1 MGVISTIDY
10 VIIAIYLAGMVGVG
24 LWFAKKHTDF
34 DDFFLAGRSLTT
46 PLLITTLISTYYGI
60 DVLFGDSQLGFTDG
74 VVAWFGYARPTYAFF
89 LIAAFLLAQRLREE
103 DFKSLPDILDKYYG
117 KNTRYVGAVTSFIY
131 SLPAL
136 SLYGF
141 GMLGD
146 VILGWEPVAGMLVL
160 GGIALVY
167 TLTGGFWAVVL
178 TDSIQFVLM
187 CVVLAMAFPF
197 AMNLIGGFD
206 IMIEKLEPSY
216 FDSMGDLSIWLI
228 IIYASTGLSI
238 LVEPAFYQRV
248 FAAKSYKNIRNALII
263 GIFIWGSYDWIIT
276 ILAMAA
282 KTGTLIGKTIIDPG
296 TGELIQKTIIDP
308 GVAPDAALLTVMVAA
323 LPAGALGLFMA
334 GVLSTEMSTLDS
346 YCLVAGGNVAYDIY
360 KPAIKPDA
368 TDQELIKTTRYGILL
383 SWVLGFAMA
392 VSFEQMLGLWVFM
405 ASILISSVLVP
416 ILLGLYVPKFRKP
429 LAGFLSAGLGLSSTV
444 ILNVYIMMNGTFDLE
459 EETYIV
465 QWLGIDFLQEF
476 VMYITVPISLIGFFI
491 GLALDKGGR
500 S

>member
-1 MGVISTIDY
+1 MHVIDY
-10 VIIAIYLAGMVGVG
+10 IIISIYLAGMVGVG

-46 PLLITTLISTYYGI
+46 PLLITTLISTYYGV

-117 KNTRYVGAVTSFIY
+117 KNTRYVSAVTSFIY

-146 VILGWEPVAGMLVL
+146 VILGWEPIIGMLVL
-160 GGIALVY
+160 GGIGLVY

-178 TDSIQFVLM
+178 TDSIQFVMM
-187 CVVLAMAFPF
+187 CVVLALAFPF

-206 IMIEKLEPSY
+206 SMVEKLPSSY
-216 FDSMGDLSIWLI
+216 FDTMGDLSIWLI
-228 IIYASTGLSI
+228 IIYASTGLAI
-238 LVEPAFYQRV
+238 LVEPTFYQRI
-248 FAAKSYKNIRNALII
+248 FAAKSYKNVRNALVI

-282 KTGTLIGKTIIDPG
+282 KTGTLMKVMGDP
-296 TGELIQKTIIDP
+296 IIDP
-308 GVAPDAALLTVMVAA
+308 GVAPDAALLSVMVAA
-323 LPAGALGLFMA
+323 LPVGALGLFMA

-360 KPAIKPDA
+360 KPAFKPDA
-368 TDQELIKTTRYGILL
+368 TDDELIRTTRYGILL
-383 SWVLGFAMA
+383 SWLLGFAMA

-405 ASILISSVLVP
+405 ASILISSTMTP
-416 ILLGLYVPKFRKP
+416 ILLGIYVPSFRKP
-429 LAGFLSAGLGLSSTV
+429 LAGFLSAGLGLLSTI
-444 ILNVYIMMNGTFDLE
+444 ILNIYIMMTGTFDTV

-465 QWLGIDFLQEF
+465 QWFGIDFLQEF
-476 VMYITVPISLIGFFI
+476 VMYITVPISFMGFFI
-491 GLALDKGGR
+491 GLVMDRGNR

>member
-1 MGVISTIDY
+1 MGAISTIDY
-10 VIIAIYLAGMVGVG
+10 VIIALYLSGMVGVG

-34 DDFFLAGRSLTT
+34 DDYFLAGRSLTT

-103 DFKSLPDILDKYYG
+103 NFKSLPDILDKYYG
-117 KNTRYVGAVTSFIY
+117 KKTRYVGAVTSFIY

-146 VILGWEPVAGMLVL
+146 VILGWKPIVGMLVL

-178 TDSIQFVLM
+178 TDSIQFVMM
-187 CVVLAMAFPF
+187 CVVLAFAFPF

-206 IMIEKLEPSY
+206 SMINTLEPNY
-216 FDSMGDLSIWLI
+216 FDTMGDLSIWLI
-228 IIYASTGLSI
+228 VIYASTGLSI
-238 LVEPAFYQRV
+238 LVEPTFYQRI
-248 FAAKSYKNIRNALII
+248 FAAKSYKSVRNALII
-263 GIFIWGSYDWIIT
+263 GIFIWGSYDWMIT
-276 ILAMAA
+276 ILAMSA
-282 KTGTLIGKTIIDPG
+282 KVGVLKGLLPVD
-296 TGELIQKTIIDP
+296 
-308 GVAPDAALLTVMVAA
+308 VAPDAALLTIMVAA
-323 LPAGALGLFMA
+323 LPAGALGLFIA

-360 KPAIKPDA
+360 KPALKPDA
-368 TDQELIKTTRYGILL
+368 TDTELIKTTRYGIVL
-383 SWVLGFAMA
+383 SWFLGFAMA
-392 VSFEQMLGLWVFM
+392 VSFEQMLGLWVFL
-405 ASILISSVLVP
+405 ASILISSTLTP
-416 ILLGLYVPKFRKP
+416 ILLGIYIPNFRRP
-429 LAGFLSAGLGLSSTV
+429 LAGFFSAGLGLLSTI
-444 ILNVYIMMNGTFDLE
+444 ILNIYIMIYGTFDPVD
-459 EETYIV
+459 ETYFI
-465 QWLGIDFLQEF
+465 QWFGVEFLQEF
-476 VMYITVPISLIGFFI
+476 IMYITIPISLIGFFS
-491 GLALDKGGR
+491 GFVLDKGGR

>member
-1 MGVISTIDY
+1 MYEVATIDY
-10 VIIAIYLAGMVGVG
+10 IIISLYLLGMIGVG
-24 LWFAKKHTDF
+24 LWFAKKHSDF
-34 DDFFLAGRSLTT
+34 EDFFLAGRSLTT

-60 DVLFGDSQLGFTDG
+60 DVLFGDSQLGFTNG
-74 VVAWFGYARPTYAFF
+74 VVAWFAYARPTYAFF
-89 LIAAFLLAQRLREE
+89 LIAAFLLAHRLRED

-117 KNTRYVGAVTSFIY
+117 KKTRYVGAVTSFIY

-146 VILGWEPVAGMLVL
+146 VILGWEPIMGMVVL
-160 GGIALVY
+160 GGIALIY
-167 TLTGGFWAVVL
+167 TLTGGFWAVAL

-206 IMIEKLEPSY
+206 KMIEVLEPSY
-216 FDSMGDLSIWLI
+216 FDTLGDMSIWLI

-238 LVEPAFYQRV
+238 LVEPTFYQRI
-248 FAAKSYKNIRNALII
+248 FAAKSYKNVRNALVI

-282 KTGTLIGKTIIDPG
+282 KVAVIQGTLPG
-296 TGELIQKTIIDP
+296 D
-308 GVAPDAALLTVMVAA
+308 VAPDAALLTIMVAA
-323 LPAGALGLFMA
+323 LPAGALGLFLA

-360 KPAIKPDA
+360 KPAFKPSA
-368 TDQELIKTTRYGILL
+368 TDQELIKTTRQGILL

-392 VSFEQMLGLWVFM
+392 ISFDQMLGLWVFM
-405 ASILISSVLVP
+405 ASILISSVLAP
-416 ILLGLYVPKFRKP
+416 ILLGMYVPKFRKP
-429 LAGFLSAGLGLSSTV
+429 LAGFLSAGLGLVSTV
-444 ILNVYIMMNGTFDLE
+444 ILNIYIMTNGVFDLE
-459 EETYIV
+459 EETYIIH
-465 QWLGIDFLQEF
+465 WFGIDFLQEF
-476 VMYITVPISLIGFFI
+476 VMYITVPISLIGFFV
-491 GLALDKGGR
+491 GLIFDKGDR

>member
-1 MGVISTIDY
+1 MHEIATIDY
-10 VIIAIYLAGMVGVG
+10 IIISLYLMGMVGVG
-24 LWFAKKHTDF
+24 LWFAKKHSDF
-34 DDFFLAGRSLTT
+34 EDFFLAGRSLTT

-60 DVLFGDSQLGFTDG
+60 DVLFGDSQLGFTNG
-74 VVAWFGYARPTYAFF
+74 VVAWFAYARPTYAFF
-89 LIAAFLLAQRLREE
+89 LIAAFLLAHRLREE

-117 KNTRYVGAVTSFIY
+117 KKTRYVGAVTSFIY

-141 GMLGD
+141 GMLGE
-146 VILGWEPVAGMLVL
+146 VILDWEPIMGMLVL
-160 GGIALVY
+160 GGIALIY
-167 TLTGGFWAVVL
+167 TITGGFWAVAL

-206 IMIEKLEPSY
+206 SMIDVLEPSY
-216 FDSMGDLSIWLI
+216 FDTLGDMSIWLI

-238 LVEPAFYQRV
+238 LVEPTFYQRI
-248 FAAKSYKNIRNALII
+248 FAAKSYKNVRNALVI

-282 KTGTLIGKTIIDPG
+282 KVAVIQGTLPG
-296 TGELIQKTIIDP
+296 D
-308 GVAPDAALLTVMVAA
+308 VAPDAALLTIMVAA
-323 LPAGALGLFMA
+323 LPAGALGLFLA

-360 KPAIKPDA
+360 KPAFKPSA
-368 TDQELIKTTRYGILL
+368 TDQELIKTTRQGILL

-392 VSFEQMLGLWVFM
+392 ISFDQMLGLWVFL
-405 ASILISSVLVP
+405 ASILISSVLAP
-416 ILLGLYVPKFRKP
+416 ILLGMYVPKFRKP
-429 LAGFLSAGLGLSSTV
+429 LAGFLSAGLGLVSTV
-444 ILNVYIMMNGTFDLE
+444 ILNIYIMTNGVFDLD
-459 EETYIV
+459 EETYIIH
-465 QWLGIDFLQEF
+465 WFGIDFLQEF
-476 VMYITVPISLIGFFI
+476 VMYITVPISLIGFFV
-491 GLALDKGGR
+491 GLIFDKGDR

>member
-1 MGVISTIDY
+1 MYEVATIDY
-10 VIIAIYLAGMVGVG
+10 IIISLYLLGMIGVG
-24 LWFAKKHTDF
+24 LWFAKKHSDF
-34 DDFFLAGRSLTT
+34 EDFFLAGRSLTT

-60 DVLFGDSQLGFTDG
+60 DVLFGDSQLGFTNG
-74 VVAWFGYARPTYAFF
+74 VVAWFAYARPTYAFF
-89 LIAAFLLAQRLREE
+89 LIAAFLLAHRLKQE

-117 KNTRYVGAVTSFIY
+117 KKTRYVGAVTSFIY

-146 VILGWEPVAGMLVL
+146 VILGWEPIMGMVVL
-160 GGIALVY
+160 GGIALIY
-167 TLTGGFWAVVL
+167 TLTGGFWAVAL

-206 IMIEKLEPSY
+206 SMIEVLEPSY
-216 FDSMGDLSIWLI
+216 FDTLGDMSIWLI

-238 LVEPAFYQRV
+238 LVEPTFYQRI
-248 FAAKSYKNIRNALII
+248 FAAKSYKNVRNALVI

-282 KTGTLIGKTIIDPG
+282 KVAVIQGTLPG
-296 TGELIQKTIIDP
+296 D
-308 GVAPDAALLTVMVAA
+308 VAPDAALLTIMVAA
-323 LPAGALGLFMA
+323 LPAGALGLFLA

-360 KPAIKPDA
+360 KPAFKPSA
-368 TDQELIKTTRYGILL
+368 TDQELIKTTRQGILL

-392 VSFEQMLGLWVFM
+392 ISFDQMLGLWVFL
-405 ASILISSVLVP
+405 ASILISSVLAP
-416 ILLGLYVPKFRKP
+416 ILLGMYVPKFRKP
-429 LAGFLSAGLGLSSTV
+429 LAGFLSAGLGLVSTV
-444 ILNVYIMMNGTFDLE
+444 ILNIYIMTNGVFDLE
-459 EETYIV
+459 EETYIIH
-465 QWLGIDFLQEF
+465 WFGIDFLQEF
-476 VMYITVPISLIGFFI
+476 VMYITVPISLIGFFV
-491 GLALDKGGR
+491 GLIFDKGDR

>member
-1 MGVISTIDY
+1 MGAISTIDY
-10 VIIAIYLAGMVGVG
+10 VIIALYLSGMVGVG

-103 DFKSLPDILDKYYG
+103 NFKSLPDILDKYYG
-117 KNTRYVGAVTSFIY
+117 KKTRYVGAVTSFIY

-146 VILGWEPVAGMLVL
+146 VILGWKPIVGMLVF

-178 TDSIQFVLM
+178 TDSIQFVMM
-187 CVVLAMAFPF
+187 CVVLAFAFPF

-206 IMIEKLEPSY
+206 SMIDTLEPSY
-216 FDSMGDLSIWLI
+216 FDTMGDLSIWLI

-238 LVEPAFYQRV
+238 LVEPTFYQRI
-248 FAAKSYKNIRNALII
+248 FAAKSYKSVRNALII
-263 GIFIWGSYDWIIT
+263 GIFIWGSYDWMIT
-276 ILAMAA
+276 ILAMSA
-282 KTGTLIGKTIIDPG
+282 KVGVLKGLLPG
-296 TGELIQKTIIDP
+296 D
-308 GVAPDAALLTVMVAA
+308 VAPDAALLTIMVAA
-323 LPAGALGLFMA
+323 LPAGALGLFIA

-360 KPAIKPDA
+360 KPALKPDA
-368 TDQELIKTTRYGILL
+368 TDTELIKTTRYGILL
-383 SWVLGFAMA
+383 SWFLGFAMA
-392 VSFEQMLGLWVFM
+392 VSFEQMLGLWVFL
-405 ASILISSVLVP
+405 ASILISSTLTP
-416 ILLGLYVPKFRKP
+416 ILLGIYIPNFRRP
-429 LAGFLSAGLGLSSTV
+429 LAGFFSAGLGLLSTI
-444 ILNVYIMMNGTFDLE
+444 ILNIYIMIYGTFDPV
-459 EETYIV
+459 EETYFV
-465 QWLGIDFLQEF
+465 QWFGVDFLQEF
-476 VMYITVPISLIGFFI
+476 IMYITIPISLIGFFA
-491 GLALDKGGR
+491 GFVLDKGGR

>member
-1 MGVISTIDY
+1 MHVIDY
-10 VIIAIYLAGMVGVG
+10 TIISIYLAGMVGVG

-46 PLLITTLISTYYGI
+46 PLLITTLISTYYGV

-103 DFKSLPDILDKYYG
+103 NFKSLPDILDKYYG
-117 KNTRYVGAVTSFIY
+117 KNTRYVSAVTSFIY

-146 VILGWEPVAGMLVL
+146 VILGWEPIIGMLVL
-160 GGIALVY
+160 GGIGLVY

-178 TDSIQFVLM
+178 TDSIQFVMM
-187 CVVLAMAFPF
+187 CVVIALAFPF

-206 IMIEKLEPSY
+206 SMVEKLPSSY
-216 FDSMGDLSIWLI
+216 FDTMGDLSIWLI
-228 IIYASTGLSI
+228 IIYASTGLAI
-238 LVEPAFYQRV
+238 LVEPTFYQRI
-248 FAAKSYKNIRNALII
+248 FAAKSYKNVRNALVI

-282 KTGTLIGKTIIDPG
+282 KTGTLMKIMGDP
-296 TGELIQKTIIDP
+296 IIDP
-308 GVAPDAALLTVMVAA
+308 GVAPEAALLTIMVAA
-323 LPAGALGLFMA
+323 LPVGALGLFMA

-360 KPAIKPDA
+360 KPAFKPDA
-368 TDQELIKTTRYGILL
+368 TDDELIRTTRYGILL
-383 SWVLGFAMA
+383 SWLLGFAMA

-405 ASILISSVLVP
+405 ASILISSTMTP
-416 ILLGLYVPKFRKP
+416 ILLGIYVPSFRKP
-429 LAGFLSAGLGLSSTV
+429 LAGFLSAGLGLLSTI
-444 ILNVYIMMNGTFDLE
+444 ILNIYIMMTGTFDTV

-465 QWLGIDFLQEF
+465 QWFGIDFLQEF
-476 VMYITVPISLIGFFI
+476 VMYITVPISFMGFFI
-491 GLALDKGGR
+491 GLVMDRGDK

>member
-1 MGVISTIDY
+1 MHELATIDY
-10 VIIAIYLAGMVGVG
+10 IIIGIYLAGMVSVG

-34 DDFFLAGRSLTT
+34 EDFFLAGRSLTT

-60 DVLFGDSQLGFTDG
+60 DVLFGDSQLGFTNG

-89 LIAAFLLAQRLREE
+89 LIAAFLLAHRLRED

-117 KNTRYVGAVTSFIY
+117 KKTRYVGAVTSFIY

-146 VILGWEPVAGMLVL
+146 VILGWEPIVGMLIL

-167 TLTGGFWAVVL
+167 TLTGGFWAVAL

-187 CVVLAMAFPF
+187 CVILALAFPY
-197 AMNLIGGFD
+197 AMKLIGGFD
-206 IMIEKLEPSY
+206 AMIEVLEPSY
-216 FDSMGDLSIWLI
+216 FDTMGDMSIWLI

-238 LVEPAFYQRV
+238 LVDPTFYQRI
-248 FAAKSYKNIRNALII
+248 FAAKSYKNVRNALVI

-282 KTGTLIGKTIIDPG
+282 KVAVIQGTLPMDVP
-296 TGELIQKTIIDP
+296 
-308 GVAPDAALLTVMVAA
+308 PDAALLKVMVAA

-360 KPAIKPDA
+360 KPAFKPEA
-368 TDQELIKTTRYGILL
+368 TDQELIKTTRQGILL
-383 SWVLGFAMA
+383 SWVLGFIMA
-392 VSFEQMLGLWVFM
+392 ISFDQMLGLWVFM
-405 ASILISSVLVP
+405 ASILISSVMVP
-416 ILLGLYVPKFRKP
+416 ILLGMYVPKFRKP
-429 LAGFLSAGLGLSSTV
+429 LAGFLSAGLGLGSTV
-444 ILNVYIMMNGTFDLE
+444 ILNIYIMTNGAFDVE
-459 EETYIV
+459 EETYII
-465 QWLGIDFLQEF
+465 QWFGIDFIQEF
-476 VMYITVPISLIGFFI
+476 IMYITVPISLIGFFVGVI
-491 GLALDKGGR
+491 FDKGDPHE
-500 S
+500 

>member
-1 MGVISTIDY
+1 MYPIATIDY
-10 VIIAIYLAGMVGVG
+10 IIIAVYLMGMVGVG

-89 LIAAFLLAQRLREE
+89 IIAAFLLAQRLREE

-117 KNTRYVGAVTSFIY
+117 KNTRYVGAVTSFTY

-141 GMLGD
+141 GMLGE
-146 VILGWEPVAGMLVL
+146 VILGWEPVMGMLVL
-160 GGIALVY
+160 GGIALIY
-167 TLTGGFWAVVL
+167 TLTGGFWAVAL
-178 TDSIQFVLM
+178 TDSIQFLFM
-187 CVVLAMAFPF
+187 CVVLALAVPF
-197 AMNLIGGFD
+197 AMNFIGGFD
-206 IMIEKLEPSY
+206 KMIDMLEPSY
-216 FDSMGDLSIWLI
+216 FDTMGDLSIWLI
-228 IIYASTGLSI
+228 IIYASTGLAI
-238 LVEPAFYQRV
+238 LVEPTFYQRI
-248 FAAKSYKNIRNALII
+248 FAAKSYKNVRNALII

-276 ILAMAA
+276 IIAMAA
-282 KTGTLIGKTIIDPG
+282 KTGV
-296 TGELIQKTIIDP
+296 IQGILPAD
-308 GVAPDAALLTVMVAA
+308 VAPDAALLTVMVAA

-368 TDQELIKTTRYGILL
+368 SDDELIKKTRYGILL

-392 VSFEQMLGLWVFM
+392 ISFDQMLGLWVFM
-405 ASILISSVLVP
+405 ASILISSVMVP
-416 ILLGLYVPKFRKP
+416 ILLGLFVPSFRKP
-429 LAGFLSAGLGLSSTV
+429 LAGLLSSGLGLLSTV
-444 ILNVYIMMNGTFDLE
+444 ILNIVIMTTGAFDPV

-465 QWLGIDFLQEF
+465 QWFGIDFLQEF
-476 VMYITVPISLIGFFI
+476 VMYLTVPISLLGFFA
-491 GLALDKGGR
+491 GLGLDKGKR

>member
-1 MGVISTIDY
+1 MHAIDY
-10 VIIAIYLAGMVGVG
+10 IIISIYLIGMVGVG

-89 LIAAFLLAQRLREE
+89 LIAAFLLAQRLRKE

-117 KNTRYVGAVTSFIY
+117 KNTRYVSAVTSFIY

-146 VILGWEPVAGMLVL
+146 VILGWEPIIGMLVL
-160 GGIALVY
+160 GGIGLVY

-178 TDSIQFVLM
+178 TDSIQFVMM
-187 CVVLAMAFPF
+187 CLVLALAFPF

-206 IMIEKLEPSY
+206 SMIEELPSSY
-216 FDSMGDLSIWLI
+216 FYTMGDLSIWLI
-228 IIYASTGLSI
+228 IIYASTGLAI
-238 LVEPAFYQRV
+238 LVEPTFYQRI
-248 FAAKSYKNIRNALII
+248 FAAKSYKNVRNALVI

-282 KTGTLIGKTIIDPG
+282 KTGTLMKIMGNP
-296 TGELIQKTIIDP
+296 IIDP
-308 GVAPDAALLTVMVAA
+308 GVAPDAALLTIMVAA
-323 LPAGALGLFMA
+323 LPVGALGLFMA

-360 KPAIKPDA
+360 KPAFKPDA
-368 TDQELIKTTRYGILL
+368 TDDELIKTTRYGILL
-383 SWVLGFAMA
+383 SWLLGFAMA

-405 ASILISSVLVP
+405 ASILISSTMIP
-416 ILLGLYVPKFRKP
+416 ILLGIYVPSFRKP
-429 LAGFLSAGLGLSSTV
+429 LAGFLSAGLGLLSTI
-444 ILNVYIMMNGTFDLE
+444 ILNIYIMMTGTFDTL

-465 QWLGIDFLQEF
+465 QWFGIDFLQEF
-476 VMYITVPISLIGFFI
+476 IMYITVPISFMGFFI
-491 GLALDKGGR
+491 GLVIDRGNR

>member
-1 MGVISTIDY
+1 MHVIDY
-10 VIIAIYLAGMVGVG
+10 IIISIYLAGMVGVG

-117 KNTRYVGAVTSFIY
+117 KNTRYVSAVTSFIY

-146 VILGWEPVAGMLVL
+146 VILGWEPIIGMLVL
-160 GGIALVY
+160 GGIGLVY

-178 TDSIQFVLM
+178 TDSIQFVMM
-187 CVVLAMAFPF
+187 CVVLALAFPF

-206 IMIEKLEPSY
+206 SMVEKLPSSY
-216 FDSMGDLSIWLI
+216 FDTMGDLSIWLI
-228 IIYASTGLSI
+228 IIYASTGLAI
-238 LVEPAFYQRV
+238 LVEPTFYQRI
-248 FAAKSYKNIRNALII
+248 FAAKSYKNVRNALVI

-282 KTGTLIGKTIIDPG
+282 KTGTLMKIMGDP
-296 TGELIQKTIIDP
+296 IIDP
-308 GVAPDAALLTVMVAA
+308 GVAPDAALLSIMVAA
-323 LPAGALGLFMA
+323 LPVGALGLFMA

-360 KPAIKPDA
+360 KPAFKPDA
-368 TDQELIKTTRYGILL
+368 TDDELIRTTRYGIFL
-383 SWVLGFAMA
+383 SWLLGFAMA

-405 ASILISSVLVP
+405 ASILISSTMTP
-416 ILLGLYVPKFRKP
+416 ILLGIYVPSFRKP
-429 LAGFLSAGLGLSSTV
+429 LAGFLSAGLGLLSTI
-444 ILNVYIMMNGTFDLE
+444 ILNIYIMMTGTFDTV

-465 QWLGIDFLQEF
+465 QWFGIDFLQEF
-476 VMYITVPISLIGFFI
+476 VMYITVPISFMGFFI
-491 GLALDKGGR
+491 GLVMDRGDR

>member
-1 MGVISTIDY
+1 MHAIDY
-10 VIIAIYLAGMVGVG
+10 IIIFIYLIGMVGVG

-46 PLLITTLISTYYGI
+46 PLLITTLISTYYGV

-74 VVAWFGYARPTYAFF
+74 IVAWFGYARPTYAFF
-89 LIAAFLLAQRLREE
+89 LIAAFLLAQRLRKE

-117 KNTRYVGAVTSFIY
+117 KNTRYVSAVTSFIY

-141 GMLGD
+141 GMLGN
-146 VILGWEPVAGMLVL
+146 VILGWEPIIGMLIL
-160 GGIALVY
+160 GGIGLVY

-178 TDSIQFVLM
+178 TDSIQFVMM
-187 CVVLAMAFPF
+187 CLVLALAFPF

-206 IMIEKLEPSY
+206 SMIEELPSSY
-216 FDSMGDLSIWLI
+216 FYTMGDLSIWLI
-228 IIYASTGLSI
+228 IIYASTGLAI
-238 LVEPAFYQRV
+238 LVEPTFYQRI
-248 FAAKSYKNIRNALII
+248 FAAKSYKNVRNALVI

-276 ILAMAA
+276 ILAMVA
-282 KTGTLIGKTIIDPG
+282 KTGTLIKIMGDP
-296 TGELIQKTIIDP
+296 IIDP
-308 GVAPDAALLTVMVAA
+308 GVAPDAALLTIMVAA
-323 LPAGALGLFMA
+323 LPVGALGLFMA

-360 KPAIKPDA
+360 KPAFKPDA
-368 TDQELIKTTRYGILL
+368 TDDELIKTTRYGILL
-383 SWVLGFAMA
+383 SWLLGFAMA

-405 ASILISSVLVP
+405 ASILISSTMIP
-416 ILLGLYVPKFRKP
+416 ILLGIYVPSFRKP
-429 LAGFLSAGLGLSSTV
+429 LAGFLSAGLGLLSTI
-444 ILNVYIMMNGTFDLE
+444 ILNIYIMMTGTFDTL

-465 QWLGIDFLQEF
+465 QWFGIDFLQEF
-476 VMYITVPISLIGFFI
+476 VMYITVPISFMCFFI
-491 GLALDKGGR
+491 GLVMDRGNR

>member
-1 MGVISTIDY
+1 MYPIATIDY
-10 VIIAIYLAGMVGVG
+10 IIIAVYLMGMVGVG
-24 LWFAKKHTDF
+24 LWFAKKHTNF

-89 LIAAFLLAQRLREE
+89 IIAAFLLAQRLREE

-117 KNTRYVGAVTSFIY
+117 KNTRYVGAVTSFTY

-141 GMLGD
+141 GMLGE
-146 VILGWEPVAGMLVL
+146 VILGWEPVIGMLVL
-160 GGIALVY
+160 GGIALIY
-167 TLTGGFWAVVL
+167 TLTGGFWAVAL
-178 TDSIQFVLM
+178 TDSIQFLFM
-187 CVVLAMAFPF
+187 CVVLALAVPF
-197 AMNLIGGFD
+197 AMNFIGGFD
-206 IMIEKLEPSY
+206 KMIDMLEPSY
-216 FDSMGDLSIWLI
+216 FDTMGDLSIWLI
-228 IIYASTGLSI
+228 IIYASTGLAI
-238 LVEPAFYQRV
+238 LVEPTFYQRI
-248 FAAKSYKNIRNALII
+248 FAAQSYKNVRNALII

-276 ILAMAA
+276 IIAMAA
-282 KTGTLIGKTIIDPG
+282 KTGV
-296 TGELIQKTIIDP
+296 IQGILPAD
-308 GVAPDAALLTVMVAA
+308 VAPDAALLTVMVAA

-368 TDQELIKTTRYGILL
+368 SDDELIKKTRYGILL

-392 VSFEQMLGLWVFM
+392 ISFDQMLGLWVFM
-405 ASILISSVLVP
+405 ASILISSVMVP
-416 ILLGLYVPKFRKP
+416 ILLGLFVPSFRKP
-429 LAGFLSAGLGLSSTV
+429 LAGLLSSGLGLLSTV
-444 ILNVYIMMNGTFDLE
+444 ILNIVIMTTGAFDPV

-465 QWLGIDFLQEF
+465 QWFGIDFLQEF
-476 VMYITVPISLIGFFI
+476 VMYLTVPISLLGFFA
-491 GLALDKGGR
+491 GLGLDKGKR

>member
-1 MGVISTIDY
+1 MGAISTIDY
-10 VIIAIYLAGMVGVG
+10 VIIALYLSGMVGVG

-103 DFKSLPDILDKYYG
+103 NFKSLPDILDKYYG
-117 KNTRYVGAVTSFIY
+117 KKTRYVGAVTSFIY

-146 VILGWEPVAGMLVL
+146 VILGWKPIVGMLVL

-178 TDSIQFVLM
+178 TDSIQFVMM
-187 CVVLAMAFPF
+187 CVVLAFAFPF

-206 IMIEKLEPSY
+206 SMINTLEPSY
-216 FDSMGDLSIWLI
+216 FDTMGDLSIWLI
-228 IIYASTGLSI
+228 VIYASTGLSI
-238 LVEPAFYQRV
+238 LVEPTFYQRI
-248 FAAKSYKNIRNALII
+248 FAAKSYKSVRNALII
-263 GIFIWGSYDWIIT
+263 GIFIWGSYDWMIT
-276 ILAMAA
+276 ILAMSA
-282 KTGTLIGKTIIDPG
+282 KVGVLKGLLPG
-296 TGELIQKTIIDP
+296 D
-308 GVAPDAALLTVMVAA
+308 VAPDAALLTIMVAA
-323 LPAGALGLFMA
+323 LPAGALGLFIA

-360 KPAIKPDA
+360 KPALKPDA
-368 TDQELIKTTRYGILL
+368 TDTELIKTTRYGILL
-383 SWVLGFAMA
+383 SWFLGFAMA
-392 VSFEQMLGLWVFM
+392 VSFEQMLGLWVFL
-405 ASILISSVLVP
+405 ASILISSTLTP
-416 ILLGLYVPKFRKP
+416 ILLGIYIPNFRRP
-429 LAGFLSAGLGLSSTV
+429 LAGFFSAGLGLLSTI
-444 ILNVYIMMNGTFDLE
+444 ILNIYIMIYGTFDPVD
-459 EETYIV
+459 ETYFV
-465 QWLGIDFLQEF
+465 QWFGVDFLQEF
-476 VMYITVPISLIGFFI
+476 IMYITIPISLIGFFA
-491 GLALDKGGR
+491 GFVLDKGGR

>member
-1 MGVISTIDY
+1 MHVIDY
-10 VIIAIYLAGMVGVG
+10 TIISIYLAGMVGVG

-103 DFKSLPDILDKYYG
+103 NFKSLPDILDKYYG
-117 KNTRYVGAVTSFIY
+117 KNTRYVSAVTSFIY

-146 VILGWEPVAGMLVL
+146 VILGWEPIIGMLVL
-160 GGIALVY
+160 GGIGLVY

-178 TDSIQFVLM
+178 TDSIQFVMM
-187 CVVLAMAFPF
+187 CVVLALAFPF

-206 IMIEKLEPSY
+206 SMVEKLPSSY
-216 FDSMGDLSIWLI
+216 FDTMGDLSIWLI
-228 IIYASTGLSI
+228 IIYASTGLAI
-238 LVEPAFYQRV
+238 LVEPTFYQRI
-248 FAAKSYKNIRNALII
+248 FAAKSYKNVRNALVI

-282 KTGTLIGKTIIDPG
+282 KTGTLMKIMGDP
-296 TGELIQKTIIDP
+296 IIDP
-308 GVAPDAALLTVMVAA
+308 GVAPDAALLSIMVAA
-323 LPAGALGLFMA
+323 LPVGALGLFMA

-360 KPAIKPDA
+360 KPAFKPDA
-368 TDQELIKTTRYGILL
+368 TDDELIRTTRYGILL
-383 SWVLGFAMA
+383 SWLLGFAMA

-405 ASILISSVLVP
+405 ASILISSTMTP
-416 ILLGLYVPKFRKP
+416 ILLGIYVPSFRKP
-429 LAGFLSAGLGLSSTV
+429 LAGFLSAGLGLLSTI
-444 ILNVYIMMNGTFDLE
+444 ILNIYIMMTGTFDTV

-465 QWLGIDFLQEF
+465 QWFGIDFLQEF
-476 VMYITVPISLIGFFI
+476 VMYITVPISFMGFFI
-491 GLALDKGGR
+491 GLVMDRGDR

>member
-1 MGVISTIDY
+1 MGAISTIDY
-10 VIIAIYLAGMVGVG
+10 VIIALYLSGMVGVG

-103 DFKSLPDILDKYYG
+103 NFKSLPDILDKYYG
-117 KNTRYVGAVTSFIY
+117 KKTRYVGAVTSFIY

-146 VILGWEPVAGMLVL
+146 VILGWKPIVGMLVL

-178 TDSIQFVLM
+178 TDSIQFVMM
-187 CVVLAMAFPF
+187 CVVLALAFPF

-206 IMIEKLEPSY
+206 SMIDTLEPSY
-216 FDSMGDLSIWLI
+216 FNTMGDLSIWLI

-238 LVEPAFYQRV
+238 LVEPTFYQRI
-248 FAAKSYKNIRNALII
+248 FAAKSYKSVRNALII
-263 GIFIWGSYDWIIT
+263 GIFIWGSYDWMIT
-276 ILAMAA
+276 ILAMSA
-282 KTGTLIGKTIIDPG
+282 KVGVLKGLLPG
-296 TGELIQKTIIDP
+296 D
-308 GVAPDAALLTVMVAA
+308 VAPDAALLTIMVAA
-323 LPAGALGLFMA
+323 LPAGALGLFIA

-360 KPAIKPDA
+360 KPALKPDA
-368 TDQELIKTTRYGILL
+368 TDTELIKTTRYGILL
-383 SWVLGFAMA
+383 SWFLGFAMA
-392 VSFEQMLGLWVFM
+392 VSFEQMLGLWVFL
-405 ASILISSVLVP
+405 ASILISSTLTP
-416 ILLGLYVPKFRKP
+416 ILLGIYIPNFRRP
-429 LAGFLSAGLGLSSTV
+429 LAGFFSAGLGLLSTI
-444 ILNVYIMMNGTFDLE
+444 ILNIYIMIYGTFDPVD
-459 EETYIV
+459 ETYFV
-465 QWLGIDFLQEF
+465 QWFGVDFLQEF
-476 VMYITVPISLIGFFI
+476 IMYITIPISLIGFFA
-491 GLALDKGGR
+491 GFALDKGGR

>member
-1 MGVISTIDY
+1 MYEVATIDY
-10 VIIAIYLAGMVGVG
+10 IIISLYLLGMVGVG
-24 LWFAKKHTDF
+24 LWFAKKHSDF
-34 DDFFLAGRSLTT
+34 EDFFLAGRSLTT

-60 DVLFGDSQLGFTDG
+60 DVLFGDSQLGFTNG
-74 VVAWFGYARPTYAFF
+74 VVAWFAYARPTYAFF
-89 LIAAFLLAQRLREE
+89 LIAAFLLAHRLKQE

-117 KNTRYVGAVTSFIY
+117 KKTRYVGAVTSFIY

-141 GMLGD
+141 GMLGE
-146 VILGWEPVAGMLVL
+146 VILGWEPIMGMLVL

-167 TLTGGFWAVVL
+167 TNTGGFWAVAL

-206 IMIEKLEPSY
+206 SMIDVLEPSY
-216 FDSMGDLSIWLI
+216 FDTLGDMSIWLI

-238 LVEPAFYQRV
+238 LVEPTFYQRI
-248 FAAKSYKNIRNALII
+248 FAAKSYKNVRNALVI

-282 KTGTLIGKTIIDPG
+282 KVAVIQGTLPG
-296 TGELIQKTIIDP
+296 D
-308 GVAPDAALLTVMVAA
+308 VAPDAALLTIMVAA
-323 LPAGALGLFMA
+323 LPAGALGLFLA

-360 KPAIKPDA
+360 KPAFKPSA
-368 TDQELIKTTRYGILL
+368 TDQELIKTTRQGILL

-392 VSFEQMLGLWVFM
+392 ISFDQMLGLWVFL
-405 ASILISSVLVP
+405 ASILISSVLAP
-416 ILLGLYVPKFRKP
+416 ILLGMYVPKFRKP
-429 LAGFLSAGLGLSSTV
+429 LAGFLSAGLGLVSTV
-444 ILNVYIMMNGTFDLE
+444 ILNIYIMTNGVFDLD
-459 EETYIV
+459 EETYIIH
-465 QWLGIDFLQEF
+465 WFGIDFLQEF
-476 VMYITVPISLIGFFI
+476 VMYITVPISLIGFFV
-491 GLALDKGGR
+491 GLIFDKGDR

>member
-1 MGVISTIDY
+1 MGAISTIDY
-10 VIIAIYLAGMVGVG
+10 VIIVLYLSGMVGVG

-103 DFKSLPDILDKYYG
+103 NFKSLPDILDKYYG
-117 KNTRYVGAVTSFIY
+117 KKTRYVGAVTSFIY

-146 VILGWEPVAGMLVL
+146 VILGWKPIVGMLVL

-178 TDSIQFVLM
+178 TDSIQFVMM
-187 CVVLAMAFPF
+187 CVVLALAFPF

-206 IMIEKLEPSY
+206 SMIDTLEPNY
-216 FDSMGDLSIWLI
+216 FDTMGDLSTWLI
-228 IIYASTGLSI
+228 VIYASTGLSI
-238 LVEPAFYQRV
+238 LVEPTFYQRI
-248 FAAKSYKNIRNALII
+248 FAAKSYKSVRNALII
-263 GIFIWGSYDWIIT
+263 GIFIWGSYDWMIT
-276 ILAMAA
+276 ILAMSA
-282 KTGTLIGKTIIDPG
+282 KVGVLKGLLPG
-296 TGELIQKTIIDP
+296 D
-308 GVAPDAALLTVMVAA
+308 VAPDAALLTIMVAA
-323 LPAGALGLFMA
+323 LPAGALGLFIA

-360 KPAIKPDA
+360 KPALKPDA
-368 TDQELIKTTRYGILL
+368 TDTELIKTTRYGILL
-383 SWVLGFAMA
+383 SWFLGFAMA
-392 VSFEQMLGLWVFM
+392 VSFEQMLGLWVFL
-405 ASILISSVLVP
+405 ASILISSTLTPV
-416 ILLGLYVPKFRKP
+416 LLGIYIPNFRRP
-429 LAGFLSAGLGLSSTV
+429 LAGFFSAGLGLLSTI
-444 ILNVYIMMNGTFDLE
+444 ILNIYIMIYGTFDPVD
-459 EETYIV
+459 ETYFI
-465 QWLGIDFLQEF
+465 QWFGVDFLQEF
-476 VMYITVPISLIGFFI
+476 IMYITIPISLIGFFA
-491 GLALDKGGR
+491 GFALDKGGR

>member
-1 MGVISTIDY
+1 MGAISTIDY
-10 VIIAIYLAGMVGVG
+10 VIIALYLSGMVGVG

-89 LIAAFLLAQRLREE
+89 LVAAFLLAQRLREE
-103 DFKSLPDILDKYYG
+103 NFKSLPDILDKYYG
-117 KNTRYVGAVTSFIY
+117 KKTRYVGAVTSFIY

-146 VILGWEPVAGMLVL
+146 VILGWKPIVGMLVL

-178 TDSIQFVLM
+178 TDSIQFVMM
-187 CVVLAMAFPF
+187 CVVLALAFPF

-206 IMIEKLEPSY
+206 SMIDTLEPSY
-216 FDSMGDLSIWLI
+216 FNTMGDLSIWLI

-238 LVEPAFYQRV
+238 LVEPTFYQRI
-248 FAAKSYKNIRNALII
+248 FAAKSYKSVRNALII
-263 GIFIWGSYDWIIT
+263 GIFIWGSYDWMIT
-276 ILAMAA
+276 ILAMSA
-282 KTGTLIGKTIIDPG
+282 KVGVLKGLLPG
-296 TGELIQKTIIDP
+296 D
-308 GVAPDAALLTVMVAA
+308 VAPDAALLTIMVAA
-323 LPAGALGLFMA
+323 LPAGALGLFIA

-360 KPAIKPDA
+360 KPALKPDA
-368 TDQELIKTTRYGILL
+368 T
-383 SWVLGFAMA
+383 
-392 VSFEQMLGLWVFM
+392 
-405 ASILISSVLVP
+405 
-416 ILLGLYVPKFRKP
+416 
-429 LAGFLSAGLGLSSTV
+429 
-444 ILNVYIMMNGTFDLE
+444 
-459 EETYIV
+459 
-465 QWLGIDFLQEF
+465 
-476 VMYITVPISLIGFFI
+476 
-491 GLALDKGGR
+491 
-500 S
+500 

>member
-1 MGVISTIDY
+1 MHVIDY
-10 VIIAIYLAGMVGVG
+10 IIISIYLAGMVGVG

-46 PLLITTLISTYYGI
+46 PLLITTLISTYYGV

-89 LIAAFLLAQRLREE
+89 LIAAFLLAQRLRKE

-117 KNTRYVGAVTSFIY
+117 RNTRYVSAVTSFIY

-146 VILGWEPVAGMLVL
+146 VILGWEPIIGMLVL
-160 GGIALVY
+160 GGIGLVY

-178 TDSIQFVLM
+178 TDSIQFVMM
-187 CVVLAMAFPF
+187 CVVLALAFPF

-206 IMIEKLEPSY
+206 SMVEKLPSSY
-216 FDSMGDLSIWLI
+216 FDTMGDLSIWLI
-228 IIYASTGLSI
+228 IIYASTGLAI
-238 LVEPAFYQRV
+238 LVEPTFYQRI
-248 FAAKSYKNIRNALII
+248 FAAKSYKNVRNALVI

-282 KTGTLIGKTIIDPG
+282 KTGTLMKIMGDP
-296 TGELIQKTIIDP
+296 IIDP
-308 GVAPDAALLTVMVAA
+308 GVAPDAALLSIMVAA
-323 LPAGALGLFMA
+323 LPVGALGLFMA

-360 KPAIKPDA
+360 KPAFKPDA
-368 TDQELIKTTRYGILL
+368 TDDELIRTTRYGILL
-383 SWVLGFAMA
+383 SWLLGFAMA

-405 ASILISSVLVP
+405 ASILISSTMTP
-416 ILLGLYVPKFRKP
+416 ILLGIYVPSFRKP
-429 LAGFLSAGLGLSSTV
+429 LAGFLSAGLGLLSTI
-444 ILNVYIMMNGTFDLE
+444 ILNIYIMMTGTFDTV

-465 QWLGIDFLQEF
+465 QWFGIDFLQEF
-476 VMYITVPISLIGFFI
+476 VMYITVPISFMGFFI
-491 GLALDKGGR
+491 GLVMDRGDR

>member
-1 MGVISTIDY
+1 MYEVATIDY
-10 VIIAIYLAGMVGVG
+10 IIISLYLLGMVGVG
-24 LWFAKKHTDF
+24 LWFAKKHSDF
-34 DDFFLAGRSLTT
+34 EDFFLAGRSLTT

-60 DVLFGDSQLGFTDG
+60 DVLFGDSQLGFTNG
-74 VVAWFGYARPTYAFF
+74 VVAWFAYARPTYAFF
-89 LIAAFLLAQRLREE
+89 LIAAFLLAHRLKQE

-117 KNTRYVGAVTSFIY
+117 KKTRYVGAVTSFIY

-146 VILGWEPVAGMLVL
+146 VILGWEPIMGMVVL
-160 GGIALVY
+160 GGIALIY
-167 TLTGGFWAVVL
+167 TLTGGFWAVAL
-178 TDSIQFVLM
+178 TDSVQFVLM

-206 IMIEKLEPSY
+206 SMIEVLKPSY
-216 FDSMGDLSIWLI
+216 FDTMGDMSIWLI

-238 LVEPAFYQRV
+238 LVEPTFYQRI
-248 FAAKSYKNIRNALII
+248 FAAKSYKNVRNALVI

-282 KTGTLIGKTIIDPG
+282 KVAVIQGTLPG
-296 TGELIQKTIIDP
+296 D
-308 GVAPDAALLTVMVAA
+308 VAPDAALLTIMVAA
-323 LPAGALGLFMA
+323 LPAGALGLFLA

-360 KPAIKPDA
+360 KPAFKPSA
-368 TDQELIKTTRYGILL
+368 TDQELIKTTRQGILL

-392 VSFEQMLGLWVFM
+392 ISFDQMLGLWVFL
-405 ASILISSVLVP
+405 ASILISSVLAP
-416 ILLGLYVPKFRKP
+416 ILLGMYVPKFRKP
-429 LAGFLSAGLGLSSTV
+429 LAGFLSAGLGLVSTV
-444 ILNVYIMMNGTFDLE
+444 ILNIYIMTNGVFDLD
-459 EETYIV
+459 EETYIIH
-465 QWLGIDFLQEF
+465 WFGIDFLQEF
-476 VMYITVPISLIGFFI
+476 VMYITVPISLIGFFV
-491 GLALDKGGR
+491 GLIFDKGDR

>member
-1 MGVISTIDY
+1 MYSIATIDY
-10 VIIAIYLAGMVGVG
+10 IIIAIYLMGMIGVGV
-24 LWFAKKHTDF
+24 WFAKKHTDF

-89 LIAAFLLAQRLREE
+89 LIAAFFLAQRLKEE

-117 KNTRYVGAVTSFIY
+117 KNTRYVGAITSFIY

-146 VILGWEPVAGMLVL
+146 VILGWEPIMGMLVL

-178 TDSIQFVLM
+178 TDSIQFLFM
-187 CVVLAMAFPF
+187 CVVLALAVPF
-197 AMNLIGGFD
+197 AMNFIGGFD
-206 IMIEKLEPSY
+206 KMIDILEPSY
-216 FDSMGDLSIWLI
+216 FDTMGDLSIWLI
-228 IIYASTGLSI
+228 IIYASTGLAI
-238 LVEPAFYQRV
+238 LVEPTFYQRI
-248 FAAKSYKNIRNALII
+248 FAAKSYKNVRNALII

-276 ILAMAA
+276 IIAMAA
-282 KTGTLIGKTIIDPG
+282 KTGVLQGILPTD
-296 TGELIQKTIIDP
+296 
-308 GVAPDAALLTVMVAA
+308 VAPDAALLTVMVAA

-360 KPAIKPDA
+360 RPAIKPDA
-368 TDQELIKTTRYGILL
+368 TDEELIKKTRYGILL
-383 SWVLGFAMA
+383 SWILGLAMA
-392 VSFEQMLGLWVFM
+392 VSFDQMLGLWVFM
-405 ASILISSVLVP
+405 ASILISSVMVP
-416 ILLGLYVPKFRKP
+416 ILLGLFIPRFRKA
-429 LAGFLSAGLGLSSTV
+429 LAGFLSAGLGLASTV
-444 ILNVYIMMNGTFDLE
+444 ILNIYIMMTGTFDVL
-459 EETYIV
+459 EETYII
-465 QWLGIDFLQEF
+465 QWFGIDFLQEF
-476 VMYITVPISLIGFFI
+476 IMYITVPISLLGFFI
-491 GLALDKGGR
+491 GLILDKGDR

>member
-1 MGVISTIDY
+1 MYEVATIDY
-10 VIIAIYLAGMVGVG
+10 IIISLYLLGMVGVG
-24 LWFAKKHTDF
+24 LWFAKKHSDF
-34 DDFFLAGRSLTT
+34 EDFFLAGRSLTT

-60 DVLFGDSQLGFTDG
+60 DVLFGDSQLGFTNG
-74 VVAWFGYARPTYAFF
+74 VVAWFAYARPTYAFF
-89 LIAAFLLAQRLREE
+89 LIAAFLLAHRLKQE

-117 KNTRYVGAVTSFIY
+117 KKTRYVGAVTSFIY

-146 VILGWEPVAGMLVL
+146 VILGWEPIMGMVVL
-160 GGIALVY
+160 GGIALIY
-167 TLTGGFWAVVL
+167 TLTGGFWAVAL

-206 IMIEKLEPSY
+206 SMIEVLEPSY
-216 FDSMGDLSIWLI
+216 FDTLGDMSIWLI

-238 LVEPAFYQRV
+238 LVEPTFYQRI
-248 FAAKSYKNIRNALII
+248 FAAKSYKNVRNALVI

-282 KTGTLIGKTIIDPG
+282 KVAVIQGTLPG
-296 TGELIQKTIIDP
+296 D
-308 GVAPDAALLTVMVAA
+308 VAPDAALLTIMVAA
-323 LPAGALGLFMA
+323 LPAGALGLFLA

-360 KPAIKPDA
+360 KPAFKPSA
-368 TDQELIKTTRYGILL
+368 TDQELIKTTRQGILL
-383 SWVLGFAMA
+383 SWVLGFAIA
-392 VSFEQMLGLWVFM
+392 ISFDQMLGLWVFL
-405 ASILISSVLVP
+405 ASILISSVLAP
-416 ILLGLYVPKFRKP
+416 ILLGMYVPKFRKP
-429 LAGFLSAGLGLSSTV
+429 LAGFLSAGLGLVSTV
-444 ILNVYIMMNGTFDLE
+444 ILNIYIMTNGVFDLD
-459 EETYIV
+459 EETYIIH
-465 QWLGIDFLQEF
+465 WFGIDFLQEF
-476 VMYITVPISLIGFFI
+476 VMYITVPISLIGFFV
-491 GLALDKGGR
+491 GLIFDKGDR

>member
-1 MGVISTIDY
+1 MHAIDY
-10 VIIAIYLAGMVGVG
+10 IIISIYLIGMVGVG

-46 PLLITTLISTYYGI
+46 PLLITTLISTYYGV

-89 LIAAFLLAQRLREE
+89 LIAAFLLAQRLRKE

-117 KNTRYVGAVTSFIY
+117 KNTRYVSAVTSFIY

-146 VILGWEPVAGMLVL
+146 VILGWEPIIGMLVL
-160 GGIALVY
+160 GGIGLVY

-178 TDSIQFVLM
+178 TDSIQFVMM
-187 CVVLAMAFPF
+187 CLVLALAFPF

-206 IMIEKLEPSY
+206 SMIEELPSSY
-216 FDSMGDLSIWLI
+216 FYTMGDLSIWLI
-228 IIYASTGLSI
+228 IIYASTGLAI
-238 LVEPAFYQRV
+238 LVEPTFYQRI
-248 FAAKSYKNIRNALII
+248 FAAKSYKNVRNALVI

-282 KTGTLIGKTIIDPG
+282 KTGTLMKIMGNP
-296 TGELIQKTIIDP
+296 IIDP
-308 GVAPDAALLTVMVAA
+308 GVAPDAALLTIMVAA
-323 LPAGALGLFMA
+323 LPVGALGLFMA

-360 KPAIKPDA
+360 KPAFKPDA
-368 TDQELIKTTRYGILL
+368 TDDELIKTTRYGILL
-383 SWVLGFAMA
+383 SWLLGFAMA

-405 ASILISSVLVP
+405 ASILISSTMIP
-416 ILLGLYVPKFRKP
+416 ILLGIYVPSFRKP
-429 LAGFLSAGLGLSSTV
+429 LAGFLSAGLGLLSTI
-444 ILNVYIMMNGTFDLE
+444 ILNIYIMMTGTFDTL

-465 QWLGIDFLQEF
+465 QWFGIDFLQEF
-476 VMYITVPISLIGFFI
+476 IMYITVPISFMGFFI
-491 GLALDKGGR
+491 GLVMDRGNR

>member
-1 MGVISTIDY
+1 MHEIATIDY
-10 VIIAIYLAGMVGVG
+10 IIISLYLMGMVGVG
-24 LWFAKKHTDF
+24 LWFAKKHSDF
-34 DDFFLAGRSLTT
+34 EDFFLAGRSLTT

-60 DVLFGDSQLGFTDG
+60 DVLFGDSQLGFTNG
-74 VVAWFGYARPTYAFF
+74 VVAWFAYARPTYAFF
-89 LIAAFLLAQRLREE
+89 LIAAFLLAHRLKQE

-117 KNTRYVGAVTSFIY
+117 KKTRYVGAVTSFIY

-146 VILGWEPVAGMLVL
+146 VILGWEPIMGMVVL
-160 GGIALVY
+160 GGIALIY
-167 TLTGGFWAVVL
+167 TLTGGFWAVAL

-206 IMIEKLEPSY
+206 SMIEVLEPSY
-216 FDSMGDLSIWLI
+216 FDTLGDMSIWLI

-238 LVEPAFYQRV
+238 LVEPTFYQRI
-248 FAAKSYKNIRNALII
+248 FAAKSYKNVRNALVI

-282 KTGTLIGKTIIDPG
+282 KVAVIQGTLPG
-296 TGELIQKTIIDP
+296 D
-308 GVAPDAALLTVMVAA
+308 VAPDAALLTIMVAA
-323 LPAGALGLFMA
+323 LPAGALGLFLA

-360 KPAIKPDA
+360 KPAFKPSA
-368 TDQELIKTTRYGILL
+368 TDQELIKTTRQGILL

-392 VSFEQMLGLWVFM
+392 ISFDQMLGLWVFL
-405 ASILISSVLVP
+405 ASILISSVLAP
-416 ILLGLYVPKFRKP
+416 ILLGMYVPKFRKP
-429 LAGFLSAGLGLSSTV
+429 LAGFLSAGLGLVSTV
-444 ILNVYIMMNGTFDLE
+444 ILNIYIMTNGVFDLD
-459 EETYIV
+459 EETYIIH
-465 QWLGIDFLQEF
+465 WFGIDFLQEF
-476 VMYITVPISLIGFFI
+476 VMYITVPISLIGFFV
-491 GLALDKGGR
+491 GLIFDKGDR

>member
-1 MGVISTIDY
+1 MYSIATIDY
-10 VIIAIYLAGMVGVG
+10 IIIAIYLMGMIGVGV
-24 LWFAKKHTDF
+24 WFAKKHTDF

-89 LIAAFLLAQRLREE
+89 LIAAFFLAQRLKEE

-117 KNTRYVGAVTSFIY
+117 KNTRYVGAITSFIY

-146 VILGWEPVAGMLVL
+146 VILGWEPIMGMLVL

-178 TDSIQFVLM
+178 TDSIQFLFM
-187 CVVLAMAFPF
+187 CVVLALAVPF
-197 AMNLIGGFD
+197 AMNFIGGFD
-206 IMIEKLEPSY
+206 KMIDILEPSY
-216 FDSMGDLSIWLI
+216 FDTMGDLSIWLI
-228 IIYASTGLSI
+228 IIYASTGLTI
-238 LVEPAFYQRV
+238 LVEPTFYQRI
-248 FAAKSYKNIRNALII
+248 FAAKSYKNVRNALII

-276 ILAMAA
+276 IIAMAA
-282 KTGTLIGKTIIDPG
+282 KTGVLQGILPTD
-296 TGELIQKTIIDP
+296 
-308 GVAPDAALLTVMVAA
+308 VAPDAALLTVMVAA

-360 KPAIKPDA
+360 RPAIKPDA
-368 TDQELIKTTRYGILL
+368 TDEELIKKTRYGILL
-383 SWVLGFAMA
+383 SWILGLAMA
-392 VSFEQMLGLWVFM
+392 VSFDQMLGLWVFM

-416 ILLGLYVPKFRKP
+416 ILLGLFIPRFRKA
-429 LAGFLSAGLGLSSTV
+429 LAGFLSAGLGLASTV
-444 ILNVYIMMNGTFDLE
+444 ILNIYIMMTGTFDVL
-459 EETYIV
+459 EETYII
-465 QWLGIDFLQEF
+465 QWFGIDFLQEF
-476 VMYITVPISLIGFFI
+476 IMYITVPISLLGFFI
-491 GLALDKGGR
+491 GLILDKGDR

>member
-1 MGVISTIDY
+1 MYSIATIDY
-10 VIIAIYLAGMVGVG
+10 IIIAIYLMGMIGVGV
-24 LWFAKKHTDF
+24 WFAKKHTDF

-89 LIAAFLLAQRLREE
+89 LIAAFFLAQRLKEE

-117 KNTRYVGAVTSFIY
+117 KNTRYVGAITSFIY

-146 VILGWEPVAGMLVL
+146 VILGWEPIMGMLVL

-178 TDSIQFVLM
+178 TDSIQFLFM
-187 CVVLAMAFPF
+187 CVVLALAVPF
-197 AMNLIGGFD
+197 AMNFIGGFD
-206 IMIEKLEPSY
+206 KMIDILEPSY
-216 FDSMGDLSIWLI
+216 FDTLGDLSIWLI
-228 IIYASTGLSI
+228 IIYASTGLAI
-238 LVEPAFYQRV
+238 LVEPTFYQRI
-248 FAAKSYKNIRNALII
+248 FAAKSYKNVRNALII

-276 ILAMAA
+276 IIAMAA
-282 KTGTLIGKTIIDPG
+282 KTGVLQGILPTD
-296 TGELIQKTIIDP
+296 
-308 GVAPDAALLTVMVAA
+308 VAPDAALLTVMVAA

-360 KPAIKPDA
+360 RPAIKPDA
-368 TDQELIKTTRYGILL
+368 TDEELIKKTRYGILL
-383 SWVLGFAMA
+383 SWILGLAMA
-392 VSFEQMLGLWVFM
+392 VSFDQMLGLWVFM
-405 ASILISSVLVP
+405 ASILISSVMVP
-416 ILLGLYVPKFRKP
+416 ILLGLFIPRFRKA
-429 LAGFLSAGLGLSSTV
+429 LAGFLSAGLGLASTV
-444 ILNVYIMMNGTFDLE
+444 ILNIYIMMTGTFDVM
-459 EETYIV
+459 EETYII
-465 QWLGIDFLQEF
+465 QWFGIDFLQEF
-476 VMYITVPISLIGFFI
+476 IMYITVPISLLGFFI
-491 GLALDKGGR
+491 GLILDKGDR